1 MTSAP
6 VPNRAIYVKGTVYG
20 VGRAYAAIVIDQAK
34 ARYNDNHSTEYVQT
48 NSLHGYNSSK
58 VPIGLSIRVKYR

>member
-1 MTSAP
+1 M
-6 VPNRAIYVKGTVYG
+6 YG